1 MQEQEMLTN
10 TQSGERFGRPGE
22 SVVLTIQQIKEK
34 ADRDLN
40 ERYGEDIE
48 RFFKNSELSLCIRYL
63 SQAFHDWL
71 TTERAQDDNE
81 REIASIAIC
90 DVQSLLNYFAESQMF
105 VGDNLDF
112 CIKELILEANEV

>member
-1 MQEQEMLTN
+1 MLTN